1 MAEDPQKF
9 GQRLLAGWVGAV
21 ARHAILVMM
30 LCVIAVGGALYF
42 TAQNLSINTNTDDLL
57 SEELP
62 FRQRNRE
69 RNAAFPQTQNEL
81 LVVLSA
87 DTADTADRAAER
99 LVAALRA
106 KPEQFEHVFYPQG
119 DVFFR
124 QNGLLYLDIAS
135 LEDLSDRL
143 ADVQPLL
150 LTLYDDLSLRGL
162 ADVLKLALEAK
173 GDEAAGLKTALE
185 AMAETAERVGA
196 GQPASLAWRELMSG
210 RVATPA
216 DRRKLITVK
225 PRYEFGSLEPAAEAI
240 RAIRSAGRAAASPGD
255 GEIRIRVTGGKALL
269 QDELRSVQEGMGLV
283 GALSVVLVIG
293 LLWIGL
299 ASVRLIVPVILTL
312 VFGLL
317 WNAFFATVAIG
328 ELNIISVAFAVL
340 FLGLSVDFGIHFSLR
355 YREAVAAG
363 QAAETA
369 LRSAAA
375 DVGGALALCALA
387 AAIAFF
393 SFLPTAYR
401 GVSELGLIAGVG
413 MFIALFANLTVL
425 PAMLALFPVRA
436 ADAGRGAQIGRTA
449 RAAID
454 RRAQAIV
461 GGAVLLA
468 MLATIAVPFVRFD
481 DDPMNLRNPDA
492 ESVATLFELLDDPT
506 VQPYR
511 ASVLAKDLEAA
522 ASIAAR
528 ARTLPGVDTALT
540 VQDFIPDGQQDK
552 LDVIDAMAIPFSAMA
567 APVVGIAPIDAETRR
582 RAVADLRVALEK
594 MTTGSLSAAAARMAK
609 ALSGLDGS
617 DDTLRR
623 LEVALM
629 GTLPRQ
635 LNALGESLQA
645 GPVTL
650 ANLPEDLRARY
661 VAADGRALV
670 AIHPAGDSRRQEP
683 RRRFVAAVQ
692 AAFPG
697 ANGGAVTIDA
707 AGRAVIQAFKEAA
720 LYAFVLIVILLL
732 VLLRS
737 VRDMLLVLAPLGLA
751 ALLTVAATVVFAI
764 PFNFA
769 NVIVLPLLFGLGV
782 ASGIHIVLRH
792 RTDRSGQF
800 LETSTP
806 RAVLFSALTTIG
818 SFCALA
824 LSTHRGTASMGM
836 LLTIAITVT
845 TVCTM
850 VVLPALLALLDRR
863 AAAKS

>member
-1 MAEDPQKF
+1 MSERPQDIGK
-9 GQRLLAGWVGAV
+9 RLLAGWVGWV
-21 ARHAILVMM
+21 ARHAILVIL
-30 LCVIAVGGALYF
+30 LCGIAVVGAFYF

-62 FRQRNRE
+62 FRQRNQE
-69 RNAAFPQTQNEL
+69 RSAAFPRTNNEL

-87 DTADTADRAAER
+87 ATADAADRAAER
-99 LVAALRA
+99 LVAILRE

-119 DVFFR
+119 DAFFR
-124 QNGLLYLDIAS
+124 RNGLLYLDIEA

-150 LTLYDDLSLRGL
+150 LTLYKDLSLRGL
-162 ADVLKLALEAK
+162 ADVLTLALEAK
-173 GDEAAGLKTALE
+173 GDEAAGLRNALST
-185 AMAETAERVGA
+185 MAETVEQVGA

-216 DRRKLITVK
+216 DRRKLVSVT
-225 PRYEFGSLEPAAEAI
+225 PRYEFGSLEPAANGIGAI
-240 RAIRSAGRAAASPGD
+240 RAAGRAAALPGD
-255 GEIRIRVTGGKALL
+255 GAIRVRVTGSKALL
-269 QDELRSVQEGMGLV
+269 HDELRSVRQGMGLV
-283 GALSVVLVIG
+283 GALSGVLVIS
-293 LLWIGL
+293 LLWVGL

-312 VFGLL
+312 GFGLL
-317 WNAFFATVAIG
+317 WNGFFATVAIG

-340 FLGLSVDFGIHFSLR
+340 FLGLSVDFGIHFALR
-355 YREAVAAG
+355 YKEAVAAG
-363 QAAETA
+363 KSTEMALRFAAAE
-369 LRSAAA
+369 
-375 DVGGALALCALA
+375 VGGALALCALA

-413 MFIALFANLTVL
+413 MFIALFANVTVL
-425 PAMLALFPVRA
+425 PAMLALFPLRNVRP
-436 ADAGRGAQIGRTA
+436 DRGIQIGRTA

-454 RRAQAIV
+454 QRARAII

-468 MLATIAVPFVRFD
+468 LLAAIAVPFSRFD
-481 DDPMNLRNPDA
+481 DDPMNLRDPEA
-492 ESVATLFELLDDPT
+492 ESVATLLDLLDDPT

-511 ASVLAKDLEAA
+511 VSVLARDLDAA
-522 ASIAAR
+522 VSIAAR
-528 ARTLPGVDTALT
+528 ARKLPGVETALT
-540 VQDFIPDGQQDK
+540 VRDFIPDGQPEK
-552 LDVIDAMAIPFSAMA
+552 LEIIEAMAIPFAAMS
-567 APVVGIAPIDAETRR
+567 APVVGIAPIDTDNRR
-582 RAVADLRVALEK
+582 RAVAALRTALGK
-594 MTTGSLSAAAARMAK
+594 MKTGPLSAAAGRMAK
-609 ALSGLDGS
+609 ALGGLDGS

-623 LEVALM
+623 LETALV
-629 GTLPRQ
+629 GALPRQ
-635 LNALGESLQA
+635 LNLLAESLRA

-650 ANLPEDLRARY
+650 ANLPADLRERY
-661 VAADGRALV
+661 VADDGRALV
-670 AIHPAGDSRRQEP
+670 AIHPVGDLRNQNA

-697 ANGGAVTIDA
+697 ANGGAITIDG

-720 LYAFVLIVILLL
+720 LYASVLIVILLL

-751 ALLTVAATVVFAI
+751 ALLTVAATVLFAI

-769 NVIVLPLLFGLGV
+769 NIIVLPLLFGLGV

-818 SFCALA
+818 SFSALA

-850 VVLPALLALLDRR
+850 IVLPALLAVLDRR
-863 AAAKS
+863 GAAKS

>member
-1 MAEDPQKF
+1 
-9 GQRLLAGWVGAV
+9 
-21 ARHAILVMM
+21 MM
-30 LCVIAVGGALYF
+30 LCVAAVTGAVYF
-42 TAQNLSINTNTDDLL
+42 TAQNLRINTNTDDLL

-69 RNAAFPQTQNEL
+69 RNAAFPRTQNEL

-87 DTADTADRAAER
+87 GTADAADRAADR

-119 DVFFR
+119 DTFFR
-124 QNGLLYLDIAS
+124 QNGLLYLDVEA
-135 LEDLSDRL
+135 LENLSDRL
-143 ADVQPLL
+143 AEVQPLL

-185 AMAETAERVGA
+185 AMAETVERVGA
-196 GQPASLAWRELMSG
+196 GQPATLAWRELMSG

-225 PRYEFGSLEPAAEAI
+225 PRYEFGSLEPAAAAI
-240 RAIRSAGRAAASPGD
+240 RAIRAAGAAAGLPGD
-255 GEIRIRVTGGKALL
+255 GAIRIRITGGKALL

-283 GALSVVLVIG
+283 GGLSVVLVIG

-317 WNAFFATVAIG
+317 WNAFFASVAIG

-363 QAAETA
+363 HGTEKA
-369 LRSAAA
+369 LQSAAGE
-375 DVGGALALCALA
+375 VGGALALCALA
-387 AAIAFF
+387 AATAFF

-425 PAMLALFPVRA
+425 PAMLALFPLRDARA
-436 ADAGRGAQIGRTA
+436 DRGARIGRTA

-454 RRAQAIV
+454 RRAQAIL

-468 MLATIAVPFVRFD
+468 LLAAIAVPFVRFD

-511 ASVLAKDLEAA
+511 VSVLAKNLEAA

-528 ARTLPGVDTALT
+528 ARKLPGVDTALT
-540 VQDFIPDGQQDK
+540 VTDFVPARQQEK
-552 LDVIDAMAIPFSAMA
+552 LELIEAMAIPYSAMA
-567 APVVGIAPIDAETRR
+567 APVAGIAPIDAETRR
-582 RAVADLRVALEK
+582 RAVAALRGALEK
-594 MTTGSLSAAAARMAK
+594 LTAGPLSDAAKRMAR
-609 ALSGLDGS
+609 ALDALDGS

-623 LEVALM
+623 LETALL

-635 LNALGESLQA
+635 LNALGDSLQA

-650 ANLPEDLRARY
+650 ANLPEDLRGRY
-661 VAADGRALV
+661 VAEDGRALV
-670 AIHPAGDSRRQEP
+670 AILPAGDPRRQDA
-683 RRRFVAAVQ
+683 RRRFVTEVQ
-692 AAFPG
+692 SAFPG

-720 LYAFVLIVILLL
+720 LYAFVLIVVLLL

-737 VRDMLLVLAPLGLA
+737 IRDMLLVLAPLGLA

-863 AAAKS
+863 AAAKP

>member
-1 MAEDPQKF
+1 MAERPENF
-9 GQRLLAGWVGAV
+9 GQRLLAGWVGGV

-30 LCVIAVGGALYF
+30 LCVVAVVGALYF

-69 RNAAFPQTQNEL
+69 RNAAFPRTNSEL

-87 DTADTADRAAER
+87 ATADAADRAADR

-106 KPEQFEHVFYPQG
+106 KPKQFEHVFYPQG
-119 DVFFR
+119 DGFFR
-124 QNGLLYLDIAS
+124 RKGLLYLDVAA

-150 LTLYDDLSLRGL
+150 LTLYNDLSLRGL
-162 ADVLKLALEAK
+162 AEVLIEALEAK
-173 GDEAAGLKTALE
+173 GDEAAGLKSALN
-185 AMAETAERVGA
+185 AMAETVEQVGA

-210 RVATPA
+210 RVATPT
-216 DRRKLITVK
+216 DRRKLVTVK

-240 RAIRSAGRAAASPGD
+240 RAIRAAGAAAGSPGD
-255 GEIRIRVTGGKALL
+255 GMIRVRITGGKALL
-269 QDELRSVQEGMGLV
+269 QDELRSVREGMGLV
-283 GALSVVLVIG
+283 GALSLVLVIG
-293 LLWIGL
+293 LLWVGL

-355 YREAVAAG
+355 YKEAVAAG
-363 QAAETA
+363 KATEMALRAAAAE
-369 LRSAAA
+369 
-375 DVGGALALCALA
+375 VGGALALCALA

-425 PAMLALFPVRA
+425 PAMLALVPVRDA
-436 ADAGRGAQIGRTA
+436 RADRGAHIGRTA

-454 RRAQAIV
+454 RRAQTII

-468 MLATIAVPFVRFD
+468 LLAATAVPFARFD
-481 DDPMNLRNPDA
+481 DDPMNLRNPKA
-492 ESVATLFELLDDPT
+492 ESVATLFDLLDDPT

-511 ASVLAKDLEAA
+511 ASVLAKDLDAA
-522 ASIAAR
+522 ASISAR
-528 ARTLPGVDTALT
+528 ARKLPGVDTALT
-540 VQDFIPDGQQDK
+540 VQDFVPEGQQDK
-552 LDVIDAMAIPFSAMA
+552 LEVIEAMAIPFSAMS
-567 APVVGIAPIDAETRR
+567 APVAGIAPIDADTRR
-582 RAVADLRVALEK
+582 RAVAALRAALGK
-594 MTTGSLSAAAARMAK
+594 MTTGPLAAAAARMAK
-609 ALSGLDGS
+609 ALDALDGS
-617 DDTLRR
+617 DDTVRR
-623 LEVALM
+623 LETALV
-629 GTLPRQ
+629 GGLPRQ
-635 LNALGESLQA
+635 LNALLDSLQA

-650 ANLPEDLRARY
+650 ATLPEDLRGRY

-670 AIHPAGDSRRQEP
+670 AIHPAGDLRRQDA
-683 RRRFVAAVQ
+683 RRHFVAAVQ

-720 LYAFVLIVILLL
+720 LYAAVLIVILLL
-732 VLLRS
+732 VVLRS
-737 VRDMLLVLAPLGLA
+737 IRDMLLVLAPLGLA

-850 VVLPALLALLDRR
+850 IVLPALLALLDRR
-863 AAAKS
+863 SAANS

>member
-1 MAEDPQKF
+1 MTEQPQKF
-9 GQRLLAGWVGAV
+9 GQRLLAGWVGGV
-21 ARHAILVMM
+21 ARHAVLVMM
-30 LCVIAVGGALYF
+30 LCVVAVVGALYF

-69 RNAAFPQTQNEL
+69 RNAAFPRTNSEL

-87 DTADTADRAAER
+87 ATADAADRAADR

-106 KPEQFEHVFYPQG
+106 KPAQFEHVFYPQG
-119 DVFFR
+119 DEFFR
-124 QNGLLYLDIAS
+124 RNGLLYLDIAA

-150 LTLYDDLSLRGL
+150 LTLYNDLSLRGL
-162 ADVLKLALEAK
+162 ADVLTEALEAK
-173 GDEAAGLKTALE
+173 GDEAAGLKSALN
-185 AMAETAERVGA
+185 AMAETVEQVGA
-196 GQPASLAWRELMSG
+196 GQPAALAWRELMSG
-210 RVATPA
+210 RVATPT
-216 DRRKLITVK
+216 DRRKLVTVK
-225 PRYEFGSLEPAAEAI
+225 PRYEFGSLEPAADAI
-240 RAIRSAGRAAASPGD
+240 RAIRAAGAAAGSPGD
-255 GEIRIRVTGGKALL
+255 GAIRVRITGGKALL
-269 QDELRSVQEGMGLV
+269 QDELRSVREGMGLV

-293 LLWIGL
+293 LLWVGL

-355 YREAVAAG
+355 YKEAVAAG
-363 QAAETA
+363 KATEMALRAAAAE
-369 LRSAAA
+369 
-375 DVGGALALCALA
+375 VGGALALCALA

-425 PAMLALFPVRA
+425 PAMLALVPVRDA
-436 ADAGRGAQIGRTA
+436 RADRGAQFGRTA

-454 RRAQAIV
+454 RRAQTII

-468 MLATIAVPFVRFD
+468 LLAATAVPFARFD
-481 DDPMNLRNPDA
+481 DDPMNLRNPKA
-492 ESVATLFELLDDPT
+492 ESVATLFDLLDDPT

-511 ASVLAKDLEAA
+511 ASVLAKDLDAA

-528 ARTLPGVDTALT
+528 ARELPGVETALT
-540 VQDFIPDGQQDK
+540 VQDFVPEGQQDK
-552 LDVIDAMAIPFSAMA
+552 LEVIEAMAIPFSAML
-567 APVVGIAPIDAETRR
+567 APVAGIAPIDADTRR
-582 RAVADLRVALEK
+582 RAVATLRAALGK
-594 MTTGSLSAAAARMAK
+594 MTTGPLAAAAARMAK
-609 ALSGLDGS
+609 ALDALDGS
-617 DDTLRR
+617 DDTVRR
-623 LEVALM
+623 LETALV
-629 GTLPRQ
+629 GALPRQ
-635 LNALGESLQA
+635 LNALLDSLQA

-650 ANLPEDLRARY
+650 ATLPEDLRGRY

-670 AIHPAGDSRRQEP
+670 AIHPAGDLRRQDA

-720 LYAFVLIVILLL
+720 LYASVLIVILLL

-737 VRDMLLVLAPLGLA
+737 IRDMLLVLAPLGLA
-751 ALLTVAATVVFAI
+751 ALLTVAATVLFAI

-850 VVLPALLALLDRR
+850 IVLPALLALLDRR
-863 AAAKS
+863 SAANS